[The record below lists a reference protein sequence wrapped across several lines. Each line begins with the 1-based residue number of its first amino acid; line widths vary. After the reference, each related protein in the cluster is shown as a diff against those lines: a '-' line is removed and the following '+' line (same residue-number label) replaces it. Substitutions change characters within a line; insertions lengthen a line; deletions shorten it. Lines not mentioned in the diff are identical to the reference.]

1 MYRRFQAAFDEA
13 GGFEADNLID
23 HGFYTQVALEF
34 NDTYWAGLRY
44 ERATGSGDEDTR
56 DSNSDLDQ
64 RQRYSPIIG
73 WRFAPS
79 GQLRLQYNYDKAD
92 HLNEVDTKD
101 DPSAH
106 AFWFGLDWSFGA
118 GSKVGHHH
126 DH

>member
-1 MYRRFQAAFDEA
+1 MIPIGPAYATNVRPA
-13 GGFEADNLID
+13 
-23 HGFYTQVALEF
+23 VAMK
-34 NDTYWAGLRY
+34 
-44 ERATGSGDEDTR
+44 TR